1 MKAFLG
7 TDNTDY
13 IRMYLSI
20 MYSSYISDVDHIYQE
35 INDPAISIH
44 VKLAS
49 LVIHTEQV
57 KKLVDENRGQNN
69 YLRQINK
76 YFSELYEQQ
85 NGTSRCDYVFFIVN
99 KGLNAKVLGTAYM
112 GSVCK
117 SSHFSSLILNSFRSR
132 LDQTL
137 AHELAHS
144 LGAVHDN
151 QRSHSEQRLEAEL

>member
-7 TDNTDY
+7 TDSMDY

-20 MYSSYISDVDHIYQE
+20 TYSRYISDVDHIYQE

-49 LVIHTEQV
+49 LVVHTEQIEE
-57 KKLVDENRGQNN
+57 LVYENRGRNN

-76 YFSELYEQQ
+76 YFSELYQQQ
-85 NGTSRCDYVFFIVN
+85 NGTSSCDFVFFIVN
-99 KGLNAKVLGTAYM
+99 KGLDANVLGTAYM
-112 GSVCK
+112 KSVCK
-117 SSHFSSLILNSFRSR
+117 SSQFTSLILNSFQSR

-137 AHELAHS
+137 AHELAHG
-144 LGAVHDN
+144 LGADHDN
-151 QRSHSEQRLEAEL
+151 EKSHSEQRLEEL